1 MAIFTADQ
9 VRALLRKH
17 RLPPS
22 QPVQAEFEGVVNEV
36 WFTDEVVVRIN
47 KNVEYESDVWT
58 ESVAIPALVAH
69 EIFTPRLL
77 IFDSDLDIVPRL
89 VTIYERK
96 PGYSLS
102 RTQHIEDPGMV
113 YRSLGQRVREYHDRV
128 KVVDDP
134 NGKLDPAWT
143 PDFPAA
149 RVTLV
154 SIDGSTD
161 AWLPRNLVFGTD
173 NPPTFS
179 HQDLHPDNIL
189 VDNDQLSAIIDWGD
203 AGWGSRTTDMRF
215 VPMHFLADFLQGYGT
230 LSDQDRINLLIHQV
244 DQFGY
249 AVKNRRSY
257 GRYGDSDIEG
267 LKSLVQILLK

>member
-1 MAIFTADQ
+1 MGLFTADQ

-36 WFTDEVVVRIN
+36 WFAGEVVVRIN
-47 KNVEYESDVWT
+47 KDLEYESDVWT
-58 ESVAIPALVAH
+58 ESVAVPALVAH

-96 PGYSLS
+96 LGYSLS

-134 NGKLDPAWT
+134 NGKLDPAWI
-143 PDFPAA
+143 PDYPAA
-149 RVTLV
+149 RDTLV

-161 AWLPRNLVFGTD
+161 AWLPRELVFRSD
-173 NPPTFS
+173 APPIFC

-203 AGWGSRTTDMRF
+203 AAWGSRTTDMRYIPSHF
-215 VPMHFLADFLQGYGT
+215 VGDFLQGYGN
-230 LSDQDRINLLIHQV
+230 LSNQDRINLLIHHV

-249 AVKNRRSY
+249 GVKNRRSY